1 MSQFDEG
8 DANLTEN
15 DLLLPIKS
23 MKSNKISSNNGKTKK
38 FYQIFWKEVKTS
50 LIKSFLFSL

>member
-15 DLLLPIKS
+15 DLLLPIES